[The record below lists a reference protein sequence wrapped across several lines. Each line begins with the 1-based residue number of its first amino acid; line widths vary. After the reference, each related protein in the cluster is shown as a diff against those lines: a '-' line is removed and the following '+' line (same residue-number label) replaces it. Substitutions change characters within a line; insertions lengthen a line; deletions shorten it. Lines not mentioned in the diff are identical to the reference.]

1 MYDQTTLVN
10 FQSLNLPLMVCVMM
24 FFLILHAYFCHCMR
38 KDHIPQGMLDSLYT
52 YNGSNL
58 GLFVVFCSNR
68 SALADGRRAVVLKAD
83 WHKVESFIIILMINM
98 VFRLSMIALV
108 ITK

>member
-1 MYDQTTLVN
+1 
-10 FQSLNLPLMVCVMM
+10 MVV
-24 FFLILHAYFCHCMR
+24 
-38 KDHIPQGMLDSLYT
+38 
-52 YNGSNL
+52 
-58 GLFVVFCSNR
+58 CSNR

-98 VFRLSMIALV
+98 VVRLSMIALV

>member
-1 MYDQTTLVN
+1 MYDQTTPAN

-58 GLFVVFCSNR
+58 GLFV
-68 SALADGRRAVVLKAD
+68 LTGVLLQMAG
-83 WHKVESFIIILMINM
+83 EQLYLRQTGI
-98 VFRLSMIALV
+98 R
-108 ITK
+108 

>member
-1 MYDQTTLVN
+1 MYDQTTPAN
-10 FQSLNLPLMVCVMM
+10 FQSLNLPLMVCVMT

-58 GLFVVFCSNR
+58 GLFVLTGVPLQMAGEQLYLR
-68 SALADGRRAVVLKAD
+68 QTGIR
-83 WHKVESFIIILMINM
+83 
-98 VFRLSMIALV
+98 
-108 ITK
+108 